1 MRRKNIIRTIL
12 ATIIVLSSVIITSCT
27 SNDNSAKSDNNI
39 EQQEQQEE
47 PTTIDYATS
56 SIKDTIV
63 YPLDT
68 ITITTNKDKID
79 KVSLYNVKTGKQVEG
94 KIVGNT
100 WHKTGVLGYGNNYHL
115 TAQVGDKTLEK
126 DITTPKPITAEPV
139 VSPIDNSQVG
149 VGQTVSVKFDVPVPD
164 KKAAENSIQVETEP
178 HVEGKFRWVS
188 PTEVR
193 WRPKHFWKPGTRVKV
208 NVNTYGKYF
217 KEGIFGGNNAT
228 TNFTIARDSTITT
241 IDDNTKTAIVRKN
254 GKIVRQFPISMGK
267 DSMPTNNGIY
277 ILGDHNDNM
286 IMDSNTYGLSSD
298 SAEGYVTPVD
308 YATQMSYSGIYLHSA
323 PWAVGALGNYN
334 QSHGCINATPED
346 AKWFLDNTK
355 RGDIVIVKN
364 TTGETLPVD
373 DGLGDWNSNYHSDW
387 S

>member
-1 MRRKNIIRTIL
+1 MIRNKKYCAIGSLLSLTMIIAGCAANDTTIKPHDD
-12 ATIIVLSSVIITSCT
+12 
-27 SNDNSAKSDNNI
+27 NDI
-39 EQQEQQEE
+39 QQEQEE
-47 PTTIDYATS
+47 PTTIDYTTS
-56 SIKDTIV
+56 SINDTIV

-79 KVSLYNVKTGKQVEG
+79 KVSLYNVETGKQVEG
-94 KIVGNT
+94 EIVGNT
-100 WHKTGVLGYGNNYHL
+100 WKKTGILGYGNNYHL

-139 VSPIDNSQVG
+139 VSPLDNSEVG
-149 VGQTVSVKFDVPVPD
+149 VGQTISVKFDVPVPD
-164 KKAAENSIQVETEP
+164 KKAVEDSIEVETTP

-193 WRPKHFWKPGTRVKV
+193 WRPEHFWEPGTQVKV
-208 NVNTYGKYF
+208 NVNTYGKYLQ
-217 KEGIFGGNNAT
+217 EGIFGGNNAT
-228 TNFTIARDSTITT
+228 TSFTISKDSTITT

-254 GKIVRQFPISMGK
+254 GEIIRQFPVSMGK

-277 ILGDHNDNM
+277 ILGDHNDHM

-298 SAEGYVTPVD
+298 SAEGYITPVD

-323 PWAVGALGNYN
+323 PWAIGALGAYN

-364 TTGETLPVD
+364 TIGETLPVD
-373 DGLGDWNSNYHSDW
+373 DGLGDWNSNYHTDW

>member
-1 MRRKNIIRTIL
+1 
-12 ATIIVLSSVIITSCT
+12 
-27 SNDNSAKSDNNI
+27 
-39 EQQEQQEE
+39 
-47 PTTIDYATS
+47 
-56 SIKDTIV
+56 
-63 YPLDT
+63 
-68 ITITTNKDKID
+68 
-79 KVSLYNVKTGKQVEG
+79 
-94 KIVGNT
+94 
-100 WHKTGVLGYGNNYHL
+100 
-115 TAQVGDKTLEK
+115 
-126 DITTPKPITAEPV
+126 
-139 VSPIDNSQVG
+139 
-149 VGQTVSVKFDVPVPD
+149 
-164 KKAAENSIQVETEP
+164 
-178 HVEGKFRWVS
+178 
-188 PTEVR
+188 
-193 WRPKHFWKPGTRVKV
+193 
-208 NVNTYGKYF
+208 
-217 KEGIFGGNNAT
+217 
-228 TNFTIARDSTITT
+228 
-241 IDDNTKTAIVRKN
+241 
-254 GKIVRQFPISMGK
+254 
-267 DSMPTNNGIY
+267 MPTNNGIY